1 MSRKGAGGFSGFSV
15 WVSFPQTQRKKETE
29 NISAGN
35 ACCLWS
41 KVGTDQDYEKNCRM
55 QDGVRHRE
63 LVFRDSTSVTLS
75 SLPSRTTEEPQLAL
89 LRYRTSGSNKQ
100 PWILFAF
107 KHMKTKT
114 RGIFLNVEWKCNISF
129 LSSFWVRGPT
139 NKPRFSSGTGQT
151 DVPLQLFFSGI

>member
-1 MSRKGAGGFSGFSV
+1 MLCLERVLEAFLAFLFGRPFRRLKERRKQKISV
-15 WVSFPQTQRKKETE
+15 LGMPVVYEVRLAQTRIMRK
-29 NISAGN
+29 
-35 ACCLWS
+35 
-41 KVGTDQDYEKNCRM
+41 RM

-151 DVPLQLFFSGI
+151 DVPLQLFFSDI